1 MEVVKR
7 SYYNTDDFYLLK
19 ENSWSG
25 ALQTLDDIER
35 NELEQEFM
43 FLLENIFPDEV
54 DETELNDFIWFDR
67 DYIYE
72 QLGLDENGDKIEE

>member
-1 MEVVKR
+1 MEVVKKT
-7 SYYNTDDFYLLK
+7 YYNENDFYLLK

-67 DYIYE
+67 DYIFE
-72 QLGLDENGDKIEE
+72 QLGLDENGEKIEE

>member
-1 MEVVKR
+1 MEVVKKT
-7 SYYNTDDFYLLK
+7 YYDENDFYLLK

-67 DYIYE
+67 DYIFE
-72 QLGLDENGDKIEE
+72 QLGLDENGEKIEE

>member
-1 MEVVKR
+1 MEVVKKT
-7 SYYNTDDFYLLK
+7 YYDENDFYLLK

-43 FLLENIFPDEV
+43 SLLEELFFDEV
-54 DETELNDFIWFDR
+54 DETELNDFIWFER

>member
-1 MEVVKR
+1 MEVVKKT
-7 SYYNTDDFYLLK
+7 YYNENDFYLLK

-67 DYIYE
+67 DYMFE
-72 QLGLDENGDKIEE
+72 QLGLDENGEKIEE

>member
-25 ALQTLDDIER
+25 ALQTLEDIER

-67 DYIYE
+67 DYIFE
-72 QLGLDENGDKIEE
+72 QLGLDENGEKIEE